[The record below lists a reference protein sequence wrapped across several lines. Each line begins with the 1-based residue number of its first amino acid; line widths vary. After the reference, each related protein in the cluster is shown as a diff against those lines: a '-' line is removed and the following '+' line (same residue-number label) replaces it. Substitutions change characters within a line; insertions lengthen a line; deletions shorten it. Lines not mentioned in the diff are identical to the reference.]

1 MNKIMHLT
9 RMIGLLGQRLDS
21 PSAAVYHK
29 RAEILQE
36 LLDKMQ
42 ELDYYVTDE
51 LYVVEQTVDGQHTPD
66 GRWNWY
72 GEGEDPGDCNPIF

>member
-1 MNKIMHLT
+1 MSHMIHLT
-9 RMIGLLGQRLDS
+9 QMIGLLGQRIDNPDLEFQE
-21 PSAAVYHK
+21 
-29 RAEILQE
+29 RAELLQE

-51 LYVVEQTVDGQHTPD
+51 LYAVEQTVDGQHAPD

-72 GEGEDPGDCNPIF
+72 GEGEDPGDCNPLF

>member
-1 MNKIMHLT
+1 MSHMIHLT
-9 RMIGLLGQRLDS
+9 QMIGLLGQRIDNPELEFQE
-21 PSAAVYHK
+21 
-29 RAEILQE
+29 RAELLQE

-51 LYVVEQTVDGQHTPD
+51 LYAVEQTVDGQHAPD

>member
-1 MNKIMHLT
+1 MSHMIHLT
-9 RMIGLLGQRLDS
+9 QMIGLLGQRIDNPDLEFQE
-21 PSAAVYHK
+21 
-29 RAEILQE
+29 RAELLQE

-51 LYVVEQTVDGQHTPD
+51 LYAVEQTVDGQHAPD